1 MANSKLL
8 KVMDYL
14 INEQEDKARDLLHQI
29 FIEKARAIHEEML
42 SDEEHEMGGDEGE
55 DLGHDI
61 RAHKEQ
67 IESEMHNGD
76 GTMEDVDLDDAVE
89 DLTVSAGDDE
99 DADDVDVDVEDD
111 DMDMDDEDDMDAE
124 DDMDDE
130 EMDADEAEMDADMDH
145 DEEAE
150 GERLKD
156 IEQAIEE
163 LTAEFEAMKAEL
175 HGEHGDADCDE
186 ETVDE
191 GWMDK
196 TDDLDEDYD
205 DLDEAIALD
214 TVHVDLKKVGEVG
227 SGKFSRSDVSKHS
240 PVPKGVQSPVPG
252 AKPVV
257 TGKGSKA
264 DGYHLQSAP
273 TSASMN
279 LSNRRKKASEDMTHV
294 SKEGSTKA
302 MLNKDR
308 SEGFGAANVRSP
320 LGSTGTTPKK

>member
-1 MANSKLL
+1 
-8 KVMDYL
+8 
-14 INEQEDKARDLLHQI
+14 
-29 FIEKARAIHEEML
+29 
-42 SDEEHEMGGDEGE
+42 
-55 DLGHDI
+55 
-61 RAHKEQ
+61 
-67 IESEMHNGD
+67 
-76 GTMEDVDLDDAVE
+76 
-89 DLTVSAGDDE
+89 
-99 DADDVDVDVEDD
+99 
-111 DMDMDDEDDMDAE
+111 
-124 DDMDDE
+124 
-130 EMDADEAEMDADMDH
+130 MDADMDH

-175 HGEHGDADCDE
+175 HGEHGDAEGDKMPLQEMADSGTTPGGKQYKISGDFETVTVNGTSYPIRKLSGQGDNPDYVIDDIHIGQTYQDMPHPDADE
-186 ETVDE
+186 EDYEEEYEVWTEAPGQADNTLHVGTWDECWNFLIDQLGSEDHSRLKRRLQRDASGGGMRE
-191 GWMDK
+191 GWMDN

>member
-1 MANSKLL
+1 VEYEIDRFNISGA
-8 KVMDYL
+8 
-14 INEQEDKARDLLHQI
+14 Q
-29 FIEKARAIHEEML
+29 
-42 SDEEHEMGGDEGE
+42 GGECE
-55 DLGHDI
+55 VY
-61 RAHKEQ
+61 
-67 IESEMHNGD
+67 
-76 GTMEDVDLDDAVE
+76 VDD
-89 DLTVSAGDDE
+89 GDD
-99 DADDVDVDVEDD
+99 
-111 DMDMDDEDDMDAE
+111 DEPDSLFSGT
-124 DDMDDE
+124 E
-130 EMDADEAEMDADMDH
+130 EKCWDYVIDQL
-145 DEEAE
+145 
-150 GERLKD
+150 G
-156 IEQAIEE
+156 
-163 LTAEFEAMKAEL
+163 
-175 HGEHGDADCDE
+175 GSPGS
-186 ETVDE
+186 
-191 GWMDK
+191 G
-196 TDDLDEDYD
+196 DLDEDYD

-214 TVHVDLKKVGEVG
+214 TVHVDAKKSAEVG
-227 SGKFSRSDVSKHS
+227 AGKFSRSDVSKHS